1 MIKTLLTW
9 WDFFSPPSLPYY
21 LVKRLQYKEIIL
33 IFPCKF
39 STSLFL
45 CSRLYT
51 GTAYEQEPITLQ
63 SRRRNL
69 LNNTLPNMVVES
81 VTSVVSGFPASF
93 FGEHLEFLCLEQPV
107 LISKALER
115 YMKVKQQPLR
125 KKKDSWKEEKERED
139 EGRPARISDV
149 LNFTSHS

>member
-69 LNNTLPNMVVES
+69 RNNTLPNMVVES
-81 VTSVVSGFPASF
+81 VTSVVSGFPRVFLENTWNF
-93 FGEHLEFLCLEQPV
+93 FVWSSLFIK
-107 LISKALER
+107 ISKALER

-125 KKKDSWKEEKERED
+125 KKKIRERKRKKEKTKAD
-139 EGRPARISDV
+139 QKG
-149 LNFTSHS
+149 